1 MPLWLAHSCHK
12 APTCREAWQLWDST
26 HHGEVFINQPSRLN
40 YSIWRYIMII
50 ILSHSQLQKNYYISR
65 FKHQLSWSRQ
75 AVSLETHQSTMDTDN
90 TPLPSEWKHTK
101 HITPNIQVTYC
112 FTNQGQHLSLSIKLI
127 QKNSKSVLNYSELPI
142 MFSSTRFINHR
153 SDTSFFFLQSWADI
167 MAITLYTT
175 TALWLSHK
183 QSASITLSRTIR
195 NFILVFP
202 NHSPKKC

>member
-1 MPLWLAHSCHK
+1 
-12 APTCREAWQLWDST
+12 
-26 HHGEVFINQPSRLN
+26 
-40 YSIWRYIMII
+40 
-50 ILSHSQLQKNYYISR
+50 
-65 FKHQLSWSRQ
+65 
-75 AVSLETHQSTMDTDN
+75 MDADN
-90 TPLPSEWKHTK
+90 NPLPSEWKQTK
-101 HITPNIQVTYC
+101 HITPNLQVTYC

-202 NHSPKKC
+202 YVTRIPVRVSDTIRIGYADTHFPKKHQYRDTARIINNYI